1 MTQCGSRLVVS
12 NSGRPPVP
20 DIKVIARAGDLPA
33 CQMIFDIVGDLLADG
48 RQLKQL
54 VLDDRIVGLLGT
66 LPVHGRLIPEIV
78 RPIHTGTPIPVEDQ
92 ASGKKKIKSPCPEV
106 RNRRQNHT

>member
-1 MTQCGSRLVVS
+1 MTRLVVS

-33 CQMIFDIVGDLLADG
+33 CQMIFDIVGADG

-78 RPIHTGTPIPVEDQ
+78 RPIHTGTIPVEDQ

>member
-1 MTQCGSRLVVS
+1 MRPSWTRQKAIRDLARHPRTLALAFARHPAAPAQGIRR
-12 NSGRPPVP
+12 GRSP
-20 DIKVIARAGDLPA
+20 AR
-33 CQMIFDIVGDLLADG
+33 QMIFDIVGDLLADG

-78 RPIHTGTPIPVEDQ
+78 RPIHTGTIP
-92 ASGKKKIKSPCPEV
+92 G
-106 RNRRQNHT
+106 